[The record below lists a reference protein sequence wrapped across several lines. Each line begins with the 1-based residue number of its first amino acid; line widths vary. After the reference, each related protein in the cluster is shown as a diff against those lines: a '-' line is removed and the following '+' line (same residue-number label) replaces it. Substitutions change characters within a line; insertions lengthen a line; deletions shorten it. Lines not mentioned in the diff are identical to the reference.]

1 MTALKPWAGTRFI
14 GWRGIRHA
22 VSQPAHCRN
31 NSTTTKVAEED
42 FNELEPQSTTTT
54 LPEAEIIKSF
64 DPIATSRRRK
74 RQLPASR
81 YGSVLTQDDETAI

>member
-14 GWRGIRHA
+14 GLRGIRHA

-42 FNELEPQSTTTT
+42 FIELESQSTTTP
-54 LPEAEIIKSF
+54 LPEAEIIRSF
-64 DPIATSRRRK
+64 DPVATSRRRK
-74 RQLPASR
+74 RQLPSSR
-81 YGSVLTQDDETAI
+81 YGNVLPQNDETVI